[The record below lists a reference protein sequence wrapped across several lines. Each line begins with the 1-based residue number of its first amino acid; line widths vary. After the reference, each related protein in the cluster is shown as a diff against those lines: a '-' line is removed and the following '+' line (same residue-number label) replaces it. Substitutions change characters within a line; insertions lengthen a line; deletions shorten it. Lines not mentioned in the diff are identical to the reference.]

1 MIQVKAIY
9 YRYRNQIWFSLCL
22 VLCGIGL
29 LIWWQMAQS
38 TTTESNNI
46 ATITA
51 NQKDDM
57 QHRTANEHTTIKKTT
72 QRVVIDIKGGVH
84 RPGVYYFTHAP
95 IVADALS
102 KAGGML
108 PTVNSMRIN
117 LAAVLTNG
125 QVLYIPI
132 GDEQQPVEYPLPG
145 NNVQPKEQVSTVA
158 NIDGNE
164 GKLNLNTADI
174 TDLQNLPGIGEK
186 RAQDII
192 NEREK
197 VGGFKHVTDLQEVSG
212 IGEKTFAKLEPLV
225 TV

>member
-1 MIQVKAIY
+1 MIKIKAIY
-9 YRYRNQIWFSLCL
+9 YRYRNQMWFSLCL
-22 VLCGIGL
+22 ILCGIGL
-29 LIWWQMAQS
+29 LIWWQMAQGT
-38 TTTESNNI
+38 TTTESSNV

-51 NQKDDM
+51 NQKDDS
-57 QHRTANEHTTIKKTT
+57 QHNTANGHQSIKKGT
-72 QRVVIDIKGGVH
+72 QQIVVDVKGGVH
-84 RPGVYYFTHAP
+84 RPGVYYFTQEP
-95 IVADALS
+95 IVADVLS

-108 PTVNSMRIN
+108 PTVNSVRIN
-117 LAAVLTNG
+117 LAACLTNG

-145 NNVQPKEQVSTVA
+145 NMQSQGQVSTA
-158 NIDGNE
+158 TNIDGDE

-197 VGGFKHVTDLQEVSG
+197 LGGFKRVTDLQEVSG